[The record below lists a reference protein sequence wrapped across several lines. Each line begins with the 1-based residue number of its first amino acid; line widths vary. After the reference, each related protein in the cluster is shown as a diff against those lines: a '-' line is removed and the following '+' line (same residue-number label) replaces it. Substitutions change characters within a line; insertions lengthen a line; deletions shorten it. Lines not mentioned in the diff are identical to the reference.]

1 MHSIDQSRRQA
12 LVKLVASS
20 VVLSTGS
27 AWARSIPTCIL
38 TPEQTEG
45 PYFLDNKLERSDIRS
60 DPYTGR
66 NSAGVPLY
74 LQLQVTAVKNGQCQ
88 ALPGAIVDIW
98 HCDAIGV
105 YSGVGEGGSE
115 KAQQRFLRGY
125 QITGQTGKA
134 NFVTIYPGWYPGR
147 AVHIH
152 FKVRTPTR
160 SGKADLL
167 TSQLYFDEAVT
178 QEVYQQQPYAQHA
191 TNFDRNEQDGI
202 YRSGQGRQLLLKPEK
217 DRRGYIAL
225 FNIGLNLS

>member
-1 MHSIDQSRRQA
+1 MSNIDQSRREA
-12 LVKLVASS
+12 LVKLAAASL
-20 VVLSTGS
+20 VVSTNS
-27 AWARSIPTCIL
+27 AWGRVMPTCIL

-45 PYFLDNKLERSDIRS
+45 PYFIDNKLERSDIRP

-66 NSAGVPLY
+66 TSPGVPLY
-74 LQLQVTAVKNGQCQ
+74 LQLQVTAVSNGQCQ
-88 ALPGAIVDIW
+88 ALPGAMVDIW
-98 HCDAIGV
+98 HCDALGI
-105 YSGVGEGGSE
+105 YSGVSE
-115 KAQQRFLRGY
+115 ASSDNAQQQFLRGY

-160 SGKADLL
+160 SGKAELL

-178 QEVYQQQPYAQHA
+178 QEVYQQQPYVQQA

-202 YRSGQGRQLLLKPEK
+202 YRSGKGRQLLLKPEK
-217 DRRGYIAL
+217 DRRGYIAV